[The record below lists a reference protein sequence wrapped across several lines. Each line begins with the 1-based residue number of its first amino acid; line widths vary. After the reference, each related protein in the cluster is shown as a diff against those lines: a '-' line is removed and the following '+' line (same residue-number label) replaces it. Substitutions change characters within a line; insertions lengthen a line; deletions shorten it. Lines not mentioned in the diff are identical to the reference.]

1 MLKLD
6 PRQVGRCGE
15 LLVQYW
21 LLKYGVESSPLT
33 TDTGIDLVAYSSLK
47 QKPVLIQVK
56 TSRLLG
62 HTGNKWLRWQIPNDC
77 PAEFI
82 AMVDLDNDKFW
93 LIRTEDFESKARR
106 VSDGDLKLQWPFP
119 DYESKEFKQREE
131 QYKEHE
137 MKNAIPRIFG
147 LE

>member
-6 PRQVGRCGE
+6 SRQVGRCGE

-21 LLKYGVESSPLT
+21 LLNYGVESSPLT
-33 TDTGIDLVAYSSLK
+33 TDPGIDLVAYSSLK

-62 HTGNKWLRWQIPNDC
+62 NTDNKWLRWQIPNNC

-93 LIRTEDFESKARR
+93 LIRTEDFKRKARR
-106 VSDGDLKLQWPFP
+106 VSDGDLKLQWSFP
-119 DYESKEFKQREE
+119 DYESKEFKQIEE

-137 MKNAIPRIFG
+137 MKTAIPRIFG